1 MLVRILIIIAVSY
14 LLGNANG
21 AVLISRLMDKDD
33 VRAHGSGNAGMT
45 NYFRN
50 YGGGKTFLVIGV
62 DFGKALLSGLLGRF
76 LLAPYGLAL
85 EGSVLGGLFA
95 VLGHDFPA
103 FMHFKGGKGIM
114 SSFGAS
120 FAMAAPVPVLLGA
133 VFLLFYLTTFY
144 VSLGS
149 VLAAAALFVAA
160 PLLYGSHP
168 FACAG
173 MMFMSALT
181 IFLHR
186 ENIRRLLKGE
196 ERKTNFFKK
205 KG

>member
-1 MLVRILIIIAVSY
+1 MAVKILIIAVISY

-33 VRAHGSGNAGMT
+33 VRMHGSGNAGMT

-50 YGGGKTFLVIGV
+50 YGGRKTFLVIAV
-62 DFGKALLSGLLGRF
+62 DFGKALIAGLLGRF
-76 LLAPYGLAL
+76 LLAPYGLAM
-85 EGSVLGGLFA
+85 EGGVLGGLFA
-95 VLGHDFPA
+95 VLGHDFPV
-103 FMHFKGGKGIM
+103 FMHFKGGKGIL

-120 FAMAAPVPVLLGA
+120 FAMAASAPLLLGVA
-133 VFLLFYLTTFY
+133 FLLFYLTTFY

-149 VLAAAALFVAA
+149 VMAAAALFVCA
-160 PLLYGSHP
+160 PFLYAGHP
-168 FACAG
+168 YAYIG

-186 ENIRRLLKGE
+186 ENIKRLIRKE

-205 KG
+205 NK